1 MALVSASTLKEYL
14 PEISGTALDS
24 DLDSL
29 IARVETAIARF
40 IGFPVPDSGQSPTLD
55 SGAYTFFLDGPSS
68 WSNRVL
74 QLPIFPV
81 SAVTNVY
88 VDSLRVYGAS
98 TIVASSE
105 YDLDIQPGILILK
118 ETSSATWDKG
128 YRYIKAQ
135 VTAGWSTAPRDL
147 EQAIC
152 VMASMAQRNKANAG
166 KDSIDVRGSKITLS
180 ARTMPQEV
188 KEVLYPLRSS
198 SMYL

>member
-1 MALVSASTLKEYL
+1 M
-14 PEISGTALDS
+14 
-24 DLDSL
+24 

-40 IGFPVPDSGQSPTLD
+40 IGFPVPDSGQSTTLD
-55 SGAYTFFLDGPSS
+55 SVAYTFFLDGPSS

-81 SAVTNVY
+81 TAVTNVY
-88 VDSLRVYGAS
+88 VDSLRVYGSS

-118 ETSSATWDKG
+118 ETSSKTWDKG

-135 VTAGWSTAPRDL
+135 VTAGWSPAPRDL

>member
-55 SGAYTFFLDGPSS
+55 SVAYTFFLDGPSS

-88 VDSLRVYGAS
+88 VDSLRVYGSS

>member
-29 IARVETAIARF
+29 IARIETAIARF

-55 SGAYTFFLDGPSS
+55 SVAYTFFLDGPSS

-88 VDSLRVYGAS
+88 VDSLRVYGAG